1 MPGPHLPGAHPP
13 DLSPAVCPHTTA
25 QGGAGGRCLGE
36 EQRGRCSP
44 AALRASVSPP
54 QHQCTLGSAQRMRGQ
69 RSAGTVSPRVTLQ
82 PAPLCFHKPLGCGG
96 SRTTRLGATVGRA
109 WLLAGGSDGAAWG
122 SLGTFCHTPC
132 PGIQRPLLPRSW
144 ARSQTW
150 LLWAAAPP
158 GALGLDSAP
167 QAPPPPPGTEAPWAR
182 WPGGWGGRAAEEA
195 ERTAWG
201 GGELCPERL
210 RAGHAAPAWCP
221 RPTRQALCPWE
232 TLTEPLQEAPR
243 H

>member
-1 MPGPHLPGAHPP
+1 MPRGGAARALQPSCTESLSFP
-13 DLSPAVCPHTTA
+13 SSAPMLSGKCAENAGSELCRNGLSPCDPTTCTTLFP
-25 QGGAGGRCLGE
+25 Q
-36 EQRGRCSP
+36 
-44 AALRASVSPP
+44 AS
-54 QHQCTLGSAQRMRGQ
+54 G
-69 RSAGTVSPRVTLQ
+69 
-82 PAPLCFHKPLGCGG
+82 
-96 SRTTRLGATVGRA
+96 TTRLGATVGRA

-167 QAPPPPPGTEAPWAR
+167 QAPPPPPGTEDPWAR

-201 GGELCPERL
+201 GGELCPKRL
-210 RAGHAAPAWCP
+210 RAGHAALLGALGPP
-221 RPTRQALCPWE
+221 DRPCALGK
-232 TLTEPLQEAPR
+232 R
-243 H
+243 